1 MARWLSPRRLFYGW
15 WIVAAG
21 FIIQMFCSGL
31 GTHTSG
37 AFVVVLQDDFGWSKA
52 LISGAFAASTVEAA
66 LLAPLQGRLVDMFG
80 PRAVVRAGVVFLGL
94 GLMATSTIN
103 SLSSLYLVMLLIGL
117 GYTLA
122 FDVAPQTAVVNWFRR
137 RRGAAMGFMMAGFGA
152 GGALVPGVAL
162 AMTALGWR
170 RAVLIGGAV
179 MIAVGLAAA
188 QLLRRSPEE
197 YGELP
202 DGMPLADAQANDAST
217 AADGGMAELTAQQA
231 FRIPSFWFLAVGQ
244 ALFMFGV
251 TAVGVHLIPHTVERL
266 GLSLGVA
273 STLIT
278 TLTVCIVV
286 GQVSGGFVGD
296 RVNKHVAIVVYTVVQ
311 AAALALLAFG
321 GSLAPVLLFVV
332 LQGLI
337 VGSRG
342 PLMMSI
348 RADYF
353 GRRAY
358 GTVWGLSLFV
368 VNVGNM
374 AGMVL
379 TGYLADR
386 FGSYQA
392 AFILLLALTVVA
404 ALLLAMARRPS
415 LRLKTRPG

>member
-1 MARWLSPRRLFYGW
+1 MARWLTPHRLFYGW

-21 FIIQMFCSGL
+21 FIIQMFCSGFVA
-31 GTHTSG
+31 HSG
-37 AFVVVLQDDFGWSKA
+37 GAYMVVLQDEFGWSKA
-52 LISGAFAASTVEAA
+52 LISGAFAAPTLQAA
-66 LLAPLQGRLVDMFG
+66 ILAPFQGRLVDRFG
-80 PRAVVRAGVVFLGL
+80 PRVVVRAGVILLGL
-94 GLMATSTIN
+94 GMMAISLIN
-103 SLSSLYLVMLLIGL
+103 SPAVFYPVVLLMGL

-137 RRGAAMGFMMAGFGA
+137 RRSAAMGFMMAGFGA
-152 GGALVPGVAL
+152 GGALVPGIAFAITVFDWRSAAL
-162 AMTALGWR
+162 
-170 RAVLIGGAV
+170 VGGGLL
-179 MIAVGLAAA
+179 MGIGLAAA
-188 QLLRRSPEE
+188 HLLRGSPEE

-202 DGMPLADAQANDAST
+202 DGGPLADAQADEAST
-217 AADGGMAELTAQQA
+217 AADAGMAELTARQA

-251 TAVGVHLIPHTVERL
+251 TAVGMHLIPHTVERL

-286 GQVSGGFVGD
+286 GQVSGGLIGD
-296 RVNKHVAIVVYTVVQ
+296 RVNKHMAIVVYTVVQ

-374 AGMVL
+374 AGMVV

-386 FGSYQA
+386 FGSYQV

-404 ALLLAMARRPS
+404 ALLLAMARRPP
-415 LRLKTRPG
+415 LRVKTRPG